1 MNKIDIRS
9 LNLEEMTELILKIG
23 ESKFR
28 SKQVFDWLNNKMIS
42 NFEEM
47 NNLPKNMKEKLK
59 EETEISKVEIYEK
72 LESEI
77 DGTVKYLFKLG
88 ENTIIESVFMKY
100 EHGNTVCISSQ
111 AGCRMGCSFC
121 ASTINGL
128 DRNLTAGEMLAQ
140 VYEIQ
145 KDMNERISN
154 IVVMGSGEPLEN
166 FENLI
171 KFIEIVNAKEG
182 LNISQRNITVS
193 TCGLIDKMEELK
205 KLNLQINLAVSLHAP
220 NDKIRDSIM
229 PINKKYSVDE
239 LISASKKYANE
250 TKRRITY
257 EYALIKGVNDSQKTA
272 NELGKKIKNSLC
284 HVNLIP
290 VNNVDENNFE
300 KSNKTNIYDFMNI
313 LKSLGISVTIRRELG
328 SDINGACGQLRK
340 KRLEDM
346 TTGDL

>member
-42 NFEEM
+42 DFEEM
-47 NNLPKNMKEKLK
+47 NNLPKNMKERLK

-88 ENTIIESVFMKY
+88 ENTILESVFMKY

-257 EYALIKGVNDSQKTA
+257 EYALIKDVNDSQKTA

>member
-42 NFEEM
+42 DFEEM

-257 EYALIKGVNDSQKTA
+257 EYALIKDVNDSQKTA

>member
-9 LNLEEMTELILKIG
+9 LDLDEMTELILNIG

-28 SKQVFDWLNNKMIS
+28 AKQIFSWFNNKLVFDYDD
-42 NFEEM
+42 M
-47 NNLPKNMKEKLK
+47 NNISKKMKQSLQEVS
-59 EETEISKVEIYEK
+59 EISKIQIYEK
-72 LESEI
+72 LVSNI

-121 ASTINGL
+121 ASTIDGL

-145 KDMNERISN
+145 KDMGVRISN
-154 IVVMGSGEPLEN
+154 IVVMGSGEPFEN
-166 FENLI
+166 FENLL
-171 KFIEIVNAKEG
+171 KFIKIINSKDG
-182 LNISQRNITVS
+182 LNISQRGITVS
-193 TCGLIDKMEELK
+193 TCGLVDKIEQLQ
-205 KLNLQINLAVSLHAP
+205 KLNLQINLAISLHAP
-220 NDKIRDSIM
+220 NDDIRNKLM
-229 PINKKYSVDE
+229 PINKKYNVDE
-239 LISASKKYANE
+239 VLKAGKTYANT

-257 EYALIKGVNDSQKTA
+257 EYALIKGVNDTEKDA
-272 NELGKKIKNSLC
+272 NELGKKLKGSLS

-290 VNNVDENNFE
+290 VNSIDENDFT
-300 KSNKTNIYDFMNI
+300 KSDKTRVNDFLNI
-313 LKSLGISVTIRRELG
+313 LKSLGISATVRRELG

-340 KRLEDM
+340 QHL
-346 TTGDL
+346 